1 MKLLRLFLLGL
12 LVAFNVTA
20 QQKLPNILWITS
32 EDNGP
37 ELGCYG
43 DKYSKSPNLDG
54 LAAKGMMYLNCW
66 STAPV
71 CAPAR
76 TTLISGLYPPSTGAE
91 HMRSNTQL
99 PSRFKM
105 YPQYLRAAGYYCTNN
120 SKEDFN
126 LAKPGQVWDVGGR
139 KSHWKNRPEGKPF
152 FAIFNH
158 TISHESQIRNNIPEA
173 NRIHDPKKVRVPA
186 YHPDT
191 PEVRKDW
198 AQY

>member
-1 MKLLRLFLLGL
+1 MAAFFGTMRETNFMKRMHLFLLGL
-12 LVAFNVTA
+12 FVAFNA
-20 QQKLPNILWITS
+20 AAAQKLPNILWITS

-91 HMRSNTQL
+91 HMRSNTRL
-99 PSRFKM
+99 PEAFKM

-120 SKEDFN
+120 SKSNF
-126 LAKPGQVWDVGGR
+126 LRSLLVKLI
-139 KSHWKNRPEGKPF
+139 SMFYF
-152 FAIFNH
+152 F
-158 TISHESQIRNNIPEA
+158 SP
-173 NRIHDPKKVRVPA
+173 
-186 YHPDT
+186 
-191 PEVRKDW
+191 
-198 AQY
+198 